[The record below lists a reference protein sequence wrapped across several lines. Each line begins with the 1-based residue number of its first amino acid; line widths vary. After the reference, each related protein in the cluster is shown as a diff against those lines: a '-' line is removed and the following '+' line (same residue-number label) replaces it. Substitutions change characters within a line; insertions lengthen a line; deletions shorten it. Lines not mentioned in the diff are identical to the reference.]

1 MHSKRHTKLMG
12 ILNCTPDSFSDGGSF
27 LAVDA
32 ALKRA
37 EEMVREGADIID
49 VGGESTRPGS
59 SFVSAEEEMERI
71 LPVIEGIR
79 RNLEVPVSVDTYKAE
94 VAKEA
99 LRAGAHII
107 NDIHGLRFDHGEM
120 AKTVAEGDALCVL
133 MHFRASSGYTDLK
146 KEVLQDL
153 RESIHIAK
161 AAGIKEENIIL
172 DPGIG
177 FGKTPEENLELL
189 GELSL
194 LKQMGYPCLLGA
206 SRKSVIGFALDLPV
220 GERLEGTLATTALA
234 VLAGYEYVR
243 VHDVK
248 ENARFIK
255 MLETVLWT
263 RSGSEA

>member
-1 MHSKRHTKLMG
+1 MDSRHHTKLMG

-27 LAVDA
+27 LAADA
-32 ALKRA
+32 ALQRA

-59 SFVSAEEEMERI
+59 SFVSAEEEMERV

-99 LRAGAHII
+99 IRAGASII
-107 NDIHGLRFDHGEM
+107 NDIHGMRFDNGEM
-120 AKTVAEGDALCVL
+120 AKVVAEAGVPCVL
-133 MHFRASSGYTDLK
+133 MHFREKSSYSDLK
-146 KEVLQDL
+146 KEVMEDL
-153 RESIHIAK
+153 NESIRIAK

-177 FGKTPEENLELL
+177 FGKTPEENLILL

-194 LKQMGYPCLLGA
+194 LKQTGFPCLLGT

-255 MLETVLWT
+255 MLEAVLWT
-263 RSGSEA
+263 RSGSGA